1 MIHLRYDEK
10 VLVYRLG
17 CMDGGDIGYHLLLQS
32 EKGTSRLAWG
42 KYYLMSAPDS
52 SYGY

>member
-32 EKGTSRLAWG
+32 G
-42 KYYLMSAPDS
+42 
-52 SYGY
+52 

>member
-17 CMDGGDIGYHLLLQS
+17 CMDGGDLDIIPSCSQD
-32 EKGTSRLAWG
+32 KGISRLAWG
-42 KYYLMSAPDS
+42 KYYLWSVRIPPT
-52 SYGY
+52 GY